1 MQATYARRWN
11 SSRHRPID
19 ELTSDEA
26 QARDAAGEVYA
37 VALGDPCRPS
47 AVLEV
52 NWALKYL
59 GVWFFDSR
67 ARQATRYTFTRI
79 GDTLFLDEVA
89 GWTYPNDNAETLAD
103 AVRIDWIA
111 YRPDGIVKYVRIDNV
126 AHERVTSDRSG
137 VDVRTHSEPV
147 PRFGDWASLPG
158 TTGIR
163 PSTAADRGT
172 RGVQGGCA
180 QMGMIANWPSQ
191 AACRSGNPDALFV
204 QGAEQKVAKRICRN
218 CPVRYECLAD
228 ALDNRI
234 EFGVWGGMTERERRA
249 LLRRHPLVS
258 SWRKVFEA
266 ALVRAWDKELLPLG

>member
-11 SSRHRPID
+11 FSRHRPID

-79 GDTLFLDEVA
+79 GDTLFLDEIA

-147 PRFGDWASLPG
+147 PRFGDWESVA
-158 TTGIR
+158 R
-163 PSTAADRGT
+163 YDRDQA
-172 RGVQGGCA
+172 VHGG
-180 QMGMIANWPSQ
+180 
-191 AACRSGNPDALFV
+191 
-204 QGAEQKVAKRICRN
+204 
-218 CPVRYECLAD
+218 
-228 ALDNRI
+228 
-234 EFGVWGGMTERERRA
+234 
-249 LLRRHPLVS
+249 
-258 SWRKVFEA
+258 
-266 ALVRAWDKELLPLG
+266 